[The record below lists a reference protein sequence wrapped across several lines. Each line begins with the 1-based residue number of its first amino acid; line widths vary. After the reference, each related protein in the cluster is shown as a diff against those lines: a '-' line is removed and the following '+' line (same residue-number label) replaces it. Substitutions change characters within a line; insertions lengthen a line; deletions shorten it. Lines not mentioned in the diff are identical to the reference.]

1 LGDDGV
7 IMTKRTLVINLK
19 LEESLVRTI
28 KQFLPDW
35 NIVAANESV
44 LLTDDLKQAEIILHW
59 SQKIEPLVL
68 EENKNV
74 KWLQTWTAGIDS
86 LPLPELQQK
95 GIYVTSANG
104 VHAYPISETIFA
116 LILSLTRKI
125 HTYVRQQQEKKWYHA
140 RLNQEI
146 HHQTIGIIG
155 VGAIGLETAKIAK
168 AFGMQ
173 VLGVR
178 HSGKV
183 TDYVDK
189 MYKPD
194 QLDEVLPQCD
204 VVVITLPLT
213 NETTYMFAKDQ
224 FKQMKD
230 TAILINI
237 GRGPIIKEDD
247 LIQALQQHEIAGA
260 GLDVFITEPLPED
273 SPLWE
278 MEQVIITPHT
288 AGSTKHYDERVI
300 KDIFLPNLKRY
311 LQGEIPHINLVDYEK
326 GY

>member
-1 LGDDGV
+1 
-7 IMTKRTLVINLK
+7 MTKRTLVINLK
-19 LEESLVRTI
+19 LEESLVRRI

-35 NIVAANESV
+35 NIVAANDSA

-59 SQKIEPLVL
+59 SQKIEPPVL
-68 EENKNV
+68 EENKNL

-95 GIYVTSANG
+95 GVYVTSANG

-116 LILSLTRKI
+116 LILGLTRKI
-125 HTYVRQQQEKKWYHA
+125 HTYVRQQLDKKWYHA

-146 HHQTIGIIG
+146 HHKTMGIIG

-178 HSGKV
+178 HSGKA

-194 QLDEVLPQCD
+194 QLDVVLPQCD

-213 NETTYMFAKDQ
+213 KETTYMFAKDQ

-237 GRGPIIKEDD
+237 GRGLIVKEDD

-260 GLDVFITEPLPED
+260 GLDVFTMEPLPED
-273 SPLWE
+273 SPFWD

-311 LQGEIPHINLVDYEK
+311 LQGEVPHMNLVDYEK

>member
-1 LGDDGV
+1 
-7 IMTKRTLVINLK
+7 MTKRTLVINLK

-35 NIVAANESV
+35 NIVAANDSV

-68 EENKNV
+68 EENKNL

-116 LILSLTRKI
+116 LILGLTRKI
-125 HTYVRQQQEKKWYHA
+125 HTYVRQQLEKKWYHA

-178 HSGKV
+178 HSGKA

-194 QLDEVLPQCD
+194 QLDVVLPQCD

-213 NETTYMFAKDQ
+213 KETTYMFAKDQ

-237 GRGPIIKEDD
+237 GRGPIVKEDD
-247 LIQALQQHEIAGA
+247 LIQALRQHEIAGA
-260 GLDVFITEPLPED
+260 GLDVFTTEPLPEN
-273 SPLWE
+273 SPFWE

-311 LQGEIPHINLVDYEK
+311 LQGEVPHMNLVNYEK

>member
-1 LGDDGV
+1 
-7 IMTKRTLVINLK
+7 MTKRTLVINLK

-35 NIVAANESV
+35 NIVAANDSV

-68 EENKNV
+68 EENKNL

-104 VHAYPISETIFA
+104 VHAYPISETIFG
-116 LILSLTRKI
+116 LILGLTRKI
-125 HTYVRQQQEKKWYHA
+125 HTYVRQQLEKKWYHA

-178 HSGKV
+178 HSGKA

-194 QLDEVLPQCD
+194 QLDVVLPQCD

-213 NETTYMFAKDQ
+213 KETTYMFTKDQ

-237 GRGPIIKEDD
+237 GRGPIVKEDD
-247 LIQALQQHEIAGA
+247 LIQALRQHEIAGA
-260 GLDVFITEPLPED
+260 GLDVFTTEPLPED
-273 SPLWE
+273 SPFWE

-311 LQGEIPHINLVDYEK
+311 LQGEVPHVNLVDYEK

>member
-1 LGDDGV
+1 
-7 IMTKRTLVINLK
+7 MTKRTLVINLK

-35 NIVAANESV
+35 NIVAANDSV

-68 EENKNV
+68 EENKNL

-116 LILSLTRKI
+116 LILGLTRKI
-125 HTYVRQQQEKKWYHA
+125 HTYVRQQLEKKWYHA
-140 RLNQEI
+140 RLNLEI
-146 HHQTIGIIG
+146 HHQTMGIIG

-178 HSGKV
+178 HSGKA

-194 QLDEVLPQCD
+194 QLNVVLPQCD

-213 NETTYMFAKDQ
+213 KETTYMFTKDQ

-237 GRGPIIKEDD
+237 GRGPIVKEDD
-247 LIQALQQHEIAGA
+247 LIQALRQHEIAGA
-260 GLDVFITEPLPED
+260 GLDVFTTEPLPED
-273 SPLWE
+273 SPFWE

-311 LQGEIPHINLVDYEK
+311 LQGEVPHMNLVDYEK

>member
-1 LGDDGV
+1 
-7 IMTKRTLVINLK
+7 MTKRTLVINLK

-35 NIVAANESV
+35 NIVAANDSV

-68 EENKNV
+68 EENKNL

-116 LILSLTRKI
+116 LILGLTRKI
-125 HTYVRQQQEKKWYHA
+125 HTYVRQQLEKKWYHA

-178 HSGKV
+178 HSGKA

-194 QLDEVLPQCD
+194 QLNVVLPQCD

-213 NETTYMFAKDQ
+213 KETTYMFTKDQ

-237 GRGPIIKEDD
+237 GRGPIVKEDD
-247 LIQALQQHEIAGA
+247 LIQALRQHEIAGA
-260 GLDVFITEPLPED
+260 GLDVFTTEPLPED
-273 SPLWE
+273 SPFWE

-311 LQGEIPHINLVDYEK
+311 LQGEVPHMNLVDYEK

>member
-1 LGDDGV
+1 
-7 IMTKRTLVINLK
+7 MTKRTLVINLK

-35 NIVAANESV
+35 NIVAANDSV

-68 EENKNV
+68 EENKNL

-104 VHAYPISETIFA
+104 VHAYPISETIFG
-116 LILSLTRKI
+116 LILGLTRKI
-125 HTYVRQQQEKKWYHA
+125 HTYVRQQLEKKWYHA

-178 HSGKV
+178 HSGKA

-194 QLDEVLPQCD
+194 QLDVVLPQCD

-213 NETTYMFAKDQ
+213 KETTYMFTKDQ

-237 GRGPIIKEDD
+237 GRGPIVKEDD
-247 LIQALQQHEIAGA
+247 LIQALRQHEIAGA
-260 GLDVFITEPLPED
+260 GLDVFTTEPLPED
-273 SPLWE
+273 SPFWE

-311 LQGEIPHINLVDYEK
+311 LQGEVPHMNLVDFEK

>member
-1 LGDDGV
+1 
-7 IMTKRTLVINLK
+7 MTKRTLVINLK

-35 NIVAANESV
+35 NIVAANDSV

-59 SQKIEPLVL
+59 SQKVEPLVL
-68 EENKNV
+68 EENKNL

-104 VHAYPISETIFA
+104 VHAYPISETIFG
-116 LILSLTRKI
+116 LILGLTRKI
-125 HTYVRQQQEKKWYHA
+125 HTYVRQQLEKKWYHA

-178 HSGKV
+178 HSGKA

-194 QLDEVLPQCD
+194 QLDVVLPQCD

-213 NETTYMFAKDQ
+213 KETTYMFTKDQ

-237 GRGPIIKEDD
+237 GRGPIVKEDD
-247 LIQALQQHEIAGA
+247 LIQALRQHEIAGA
-260 GLDVFITEPLPED
+260 GLDVFTTEPLPED
-273 SPLWE
+273 SPFWE

-311 LQGEIPHINLVDYEK
+311 LQGEVPHMNLVDFEK

>member
-1 LGDDGV
+1 
-7 IMTKRTLVINLK
+7 MTKRTLVINLK

-35 NIVAANESV
+35 NIVAANDSV

-68 EENKNV
+68 EENKNL

-116 LILSLTRKI
+116 LILGLTRKI
-125 HTYVRQQQEKKWYHA
+125 HTYVRQQLEKKWYHA

-178 HSGKV
+178 HSGKA

-189 MYKPD
+189 MYKPA

-213 NETTYMFAKDQ
+213 KETTYMFAKDQ

-237 GRGPIIKEDD
+237 GRGSIVKEDD
-247 LIQALQQHEIAGA
+247 LIQALRQHEIAGA
-260 GLDVFITEPLPED
+260 GLDVFTTEPLPEN
-273 SPLWE
+273 SPFWE

-311 LQGEIPHINLVDYEK
+311 LQGEVPHMNLVNYEK